1 MNWMSVVPRN
11 TLTLALSHDGRGD
24 TRHVYSPVIYKWVR
38 HKLIDED
45 FQTHIWVVDDGR
57 ENTFEVGVSHP

>member
-1 MNWMSVVPRN
+1 MNWMSVFRGT

-24 TRHVYSPVIYKWVR
+24 ARHFYSPVIYKWVR

-45 FQTHIWVVDDGR
+45 FQTHIWVVDDGG
-57 ENTFEVGVSHP
+57 EITFEIGVAHP